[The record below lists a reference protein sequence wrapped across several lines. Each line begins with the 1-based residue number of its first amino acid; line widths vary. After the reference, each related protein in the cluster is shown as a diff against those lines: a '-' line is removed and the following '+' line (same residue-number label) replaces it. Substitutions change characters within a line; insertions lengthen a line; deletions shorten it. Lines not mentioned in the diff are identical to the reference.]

1 MIIDFGKYLVL
12 IFSLLVGEI
21 YAQDIDPLIVIDS
34 AQNKV
39 QSIKSYTADALIE
52 IDIDFLKMPPKE
64 AKITYDYPNKLNIE
78 TKGFSMIPKYGLRP
92 FMRTIAKEDNMAIFS
107 GREDID
113 GKPCYVI
120 KLLPRAD
127 GKIIMIKLW
136 IRTDDYL
143 VARSE
148 TFTRRSGSFLIDFSY
163 DGLVLPSSMIFSF
176 EARGINIPWKFIGNS
191 IEIDKTKMK
200 EEELKTGK
208 VFINF
213 SNYEVVYSE

>member
-1 MIIDFGKYLVL
+1 M
-12 IFSLLVGEI
+12 IFSLKKYLILIFTLLFTGL
-21 YAQDIDPLIVIDS
+21 YAQDIDPLIVLDS

-39 QSIKSYTADALIE
+39 QYIKSYTVDAIIE
-52 IDIDFLKMPPKE
+52 IDVDFIRMPPKE
-64 AKITYDYPNKLNIE
+64 AKITYDYPNKLNID

-92 FMRTIAKEDNMAIFS
+92 FMKTIAKEDNMAIYA
-107 GREDID
+107 GMEELE
-113 GKPCYVI
+113 GKTCYII

-148 TFTRRSGSFLIDFSY
+148 TFTRRSGSFLIDFYY
-163 DGLVLPSSMIFSF
+163 DDLILPSSLVFSF

-191 IEIDKTKMK
+191 VEIDKVKMK
-200 EEELKTGK
+200 EDEIKVGK
-208 VFINF
+208 VNIKF
-213 SNYEVVYSE
+213 SNYKIEYSE